1 MRVPKSWVVGAQM
14 SRETGLRAALAGV
27 EPQAVSCKLDL
38 TGKRTPRK
46 CTNRP
51 LGGRWCVNVPEGKEG
66 QCREHG
72 ADCTECFAR
81 CRDQF
86 TSAGGWT
93 IASEWGRECND
104 V

>member
-1 MRVPKSWVVGAQM
+1 MQLPIPTLGA
-14 SRETGLRAALAGV
+14 SRQGTTSIQFDSDGI
-27 EPQAVSCKLDL
+27 EPQRVKCKLDL
-38 TGKRTPRK
+38 TGQRTKRV

-51 LGGRWCVNVPEGKEG
+51 WGGRWCVNVPEGKEG

-72 ADCTECFAR
+72 RDCTDCYSR

-93 IASEWGRECND
+93 IRSEWGRECD
-104 V
+104 EV